1 MVDDPVLSEDAL
13 LGGKVRFFQPE
24 RGYRVA
30 VDPIFLAAA
39 VPAEPGEQILDV
51 GAGTG
56 AAMLCLAT
64 RLPSCRLVGIE
75 LQRELLRVAN
85 TNIEANGLAQRAE
98 MIASDLATLPP
109 RLMAASFDHVMTNPP
124 FLTADAATPPP
135 LRQRADAHVESH
147 LDLAGWLKSSLLMLK
162 NGGSL
167 TLIHR
172 AERLGELLAALDRKV
187 GDIVVYPLWPK
198 DDGRPAKR
206 ILIQGWKGAKGPL
219 KLAQGLVVHEADGR
233 YCQTANNILRAGKAM
248 PLRPPRPPQV
258 ERPPR
263 AERSPHAEHPLAAER
278 PSRAEGQGRA

>member
-1 MVDDPVLSEDAL
+1 MSGPAPAPPCFAL
-13 LGGKVRFFQPE
+13 PR
-24 RGYRVA
+24 
-30 VDPIFLAAA
+30 D
-39 VPAEPGEQILDV
+39 
-51 GAGTG
+51 
-56 AAMLCLAT
+56 
-64 RLPSCRLVGIE
+64 LPSCRLVGIE

-172 AERLGELLAALDRKV
+172 ADRLGELLAALDRKV

-219 KLAQGLVVHEADGR
+219 KLARKAWSFTKPTAAIARPPTTSCAPARPCRFVRLGR
-233 YCQTANNILRAGKAM
+233 VAGGAILRFG
-248 PLRPPRPPQV
+248 R
-258 ERPPR
+258 
-263 AERSPHAEHPLAAER
+263 
-278 PSRAEGQGRA
+278 EGLGRA